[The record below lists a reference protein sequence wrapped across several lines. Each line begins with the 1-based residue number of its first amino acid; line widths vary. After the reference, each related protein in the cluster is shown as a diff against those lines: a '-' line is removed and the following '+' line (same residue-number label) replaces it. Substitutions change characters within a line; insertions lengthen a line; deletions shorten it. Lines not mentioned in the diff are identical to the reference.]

1 MRLKSIITVI
11 ALILIMFM
19 SAIESSII
27 SLALPTIKQD
37 LNAGNLI
44 SLIFTAYFIAL
55 VIANPIVG
63 ELLSRFKIIYV
74 AIAGLLLFSI
84 GSFMCGLSTNFTML
98 IISRVIQGF
107 GSGVLMSLSQIVPKL
122 AFEIPLRYKIMGIVG
137 SVWGISSIIGPLL
150 GGGILEFATWHWLFY
165 INIPIAIIAIILVI
179 WTFHF
184 PEEETVAKS
193 KFDTK
198 GLTLFYVFIGLIMFA
213 LLNQQLL
220 LLNFLSFILAIVV
233 AMCLFKVEKHV
244 SSPFL
249 PVVEFNRSIT
259 LVFITDLLTAICL
272 MGFNLYI
279 PVYLQEQLGLSPL
292 QSGLVIFPLS
302 VAWITLN
309 FNLHLSVAW
318 ITLNFN
324 LHRIEAKLSRKV
336 IYLLSFTLLLVS
348 SIIISFGIKLPVLIA
363 FVLILAGLSFGYIY
377 TKDSVIVQEE
387 TSPLQMKKMMSFYGL
402 TKNLGASIGSTI
414 MGYLYA
420 IQSGI
425 FGPNLHNVLSA
436 VAVISIGLIVLW
448 VVFFKEQS
456 SQSKE

>member
-1 MRLKSIITVI
+1 MRLKSIVTVI

-19 SAIESSII
+19 AAIESSII

-63 ELLSRFKIIYV
+63 ELLTRFKIIYI
-74 AIAGLLLFSI
+74 AIAGLTLFTV
-84 GSFMCGLSTNFTML
+84 GSLMSGLSTHFSML

-107 GSGVLMSLSQIVPKL
+107 GSGVMMSLSQIVPKL

-165 INIPIAIIAIILVI
+165 INIPIAIIAIILVV

-198 GLTLFYVFIGLIMFA
+198 GIILFYIFIGLIMFA
-213 LLNQQLL
+213 LLNQQHLY
-220 LLNFLSFILAIVV
+220 LNIIGFVLAILV
-233 AMCLFKVEKHV
+233 ALRLFNVEKKV

-249 PVVEFNRSIT
+249 PVAEFNRMIT
-259 LVFITDLLTAICL
+259 LVFITDLLTAVCL

-309 FNLHLSVAW
+309 FNLH
-318 ITLNFN
+318 
-324 LHRIEAKLSRKV
+324 HIEAKLSRKV
-336 IYLLSFTLLLVS
+336 IYLSSFTLLLLS
-348 SIIISFGIKLPVLIA
+348 SIIIAFGIKLPILIA
-363 FVLILAGLSFGYIY
+363 CVLILSGLSFGYIY

-387 TSPLQMKKMMSFYGL
+387 TSPIQMKKMMSFYGL

-420 IQSGI
+420 LKSGL
-425 FGPNLHNVLSA
+425 FGANLHNILGVVSL
-436 VAVISIGLIVLW
+436 ISVGLIVVWLI
-448 VVFFKEQS
+448 FYREAASQTKE
-456 SQSKE
+456 

>member
-309 FNLHLSVAW
+309 FNLH
-318 ITLNFN
+318 
-324 LHRIEAKLSRKV
+324 RIEAKLSRKV

-402 TKNLGASIGSTI
+402 TKKSWGINRFNNNGISLCDTIRNL
-414 MGYLYA
+414 
-420 IQSGI
+420 
-425 FGPNLHNVLSA
+425 
-436 VAVISIGLIVLW
+436 W
-448 VVFFKEQS
+448 
-456 SQSKE
+456 SKLTQCVKCCCCN

>member
-1 MRLKSIITVI
+1 
-11 ALILIMFM
+11 
-19 SAIESSII
+19 
-27 SLALPTIKQD
+27 
-37 LNAGNLI
+37 
-44 SLIFTAYFIAL
+44 
-55 VIANPIVG
+55 VG

-309 FNLHLSVAW
+309 FNLH
-318 ITLNFN
+318 
-324 LHRIEAKLSRKV
+324 RIEAKLSRKV

>member
-198 GLTLFYVFIGLIMFA
+198 GLTQFYVFIGLIMFA

-292 QSGLVIFPLS
+292 QSGLVIFP
-302 VAWITLN
+302 
-309 FNLHLSVAW
+309 LSVAW

>member
-179 WTFHF
+179 WTFYF

-233 AMCLFKVEKHV
+233 AIRLFKVEKHV

-309 FNLHLSVAW
+309 FNLH
-318 ITLNFN
+318 
-324 LHRIEAKLSRKV
+324 RIEAKLSRKV

-348 SIIISFGIKLPVLIA
+348 SIIISFGIKLPLLIA

>member
-259 LVFITDLLTAICL
+259 LVFITDLLPAICL

-292 QSGLVIFPLS
+292 QSGLVIFP
-302 VAWITLN
+302 
-309 FNLHLSVAW
+309 LSVAW

>member
-1 MRLKSIITVI
+1 M
-11 ALILIMFM
+11 
-19 SAIESSII
+19 
-27 SLALPTIKQD
+27 LALPTIKQD

-302 VAWITLN
+302 L
-309 FNLHLSVAW
+309 AW

>member
-292 QSGLVIFPLS
+292 QSRLVIFP
-302 VAWITLN
+302 
-309 FNLHLSVAW
+309 LSVAW

-448 VVFFKEQS
+448 VVFFKERS

>member
-309 FNLHLSVAW
+309 FNLH
-318 ITLNFN
+318 
-324 LHRIEAKLSRKV
+324 RIEAKLSRKV

-448 VVFFKEQS
+448 VVFFKGQS

>member
-193 KFDTK
+193 KFDIK

-302 VAWITLN
+302 L
-309 FNLHLSVAW
+309 AW

>member
-233 AMCLFKVEKHV
+233 AIRLFKVEKHV

-249 PVVEFNRSIT
+249 PVVEFNRPIT

-279 PVYLQEQLGLSPL
+279 PVYLQEQLELSPL
-292 QSGLVIFPLS
+292 QSGLVIFP
-302 VAWITLN
+302 
-309 FNLHLSVAW
+309 LSVAW

-348 SIIISFGIKLPVLIA
+348 SIIISFGIKLPLLIA

-436 VAVISIGLIVLW
+436 VVVISIGLIVLW

>member
-1 MRLKSIITVI
+1 MRLKSIVTVI

-19 SAIESSII
+19 AAIESSII

-63 ELLSRFKIIYV
+63 ELLTRFKIIYI
-74 AIAGLLLFSI
+74 AIAGLTLFTV
-84 GSFMCGLSTNFTML
+84 GSLMSGLSTHFSML

-107 GSGVLMSLSQIVPKL
+107 GSGVMMSLSQIVPKL

-165 INIPIAIIAIILVI
+165 INIPIAIIAIILVV

-184 PEEETVAKS
+184 PEEKTVAKS

-198 GLTLFYVFIGLIMFA
+198 GITLFYIFIGLIMFA
-213 LLNQQLL
+213 LLNQQHLY
-220 LLNFLSFILAIVV
+220 LNIIGFVLAILV
-233 AMCLFKVEKHV
+233 ALRLFNVEKKV

-249 PVVEFNRSIT
+249 PVAEFNRMIT
-259 LVFITDLLTAICL
+259 LVFITDLLTAVCL

-309 FNLHLSVAW
+309 FNLH
-318 ITLNFN
+318 
-324 LHRIEAKLSRKV
+324 HIEAKLSRKV
-336 IYLLSFTLLLVS
+336 IYLSSFTLLLLS
-348 SIIISFGIKLPVLIA
+348 SIIIAFGIKLPILIA
-363 FVLILAGLSFGYIY
+363 CVLILSGLSFGYIY

-387 TSPLQMKKMMSFYGL
+387 TSPIQMKKMMSFYGL

-420 IQSGI
+420 LKSGL
-425 FGPNLHNVLSA
+425 FGANLHNILGVVSL
-436 VAVISIGLIVLW
+436 ISVGLIVVWLIFYRE
-448 VVFFKEQS
+448 VASQTKE
-456 SQSKE
+456 

>member
-1 MRLKSIITVI
+1 MRLKSIVTVI

-19 SAIESSII
+19 AAIESSII

-63 ELLSRFKIIYV
+63 ELLTRFKIIYI
-74 AIAGLLLFSI
+74 AIAGLTLFTV
-84 GSFMCGLSTNFTML
+84 GSLMSGLSTHFSML
-98 IISRVIQGF
+98 VISRVIQGF
-107 GSGVLMSLSQIVPKL
+107 GSGVMMSLSQIVPKL

-165 INIPIAIIAIILVI
+165 INIPIAIIAIILVV

-198 GLTLFYVFIGLIMFA
+198 GITLFYIFIGLIVFA
-213 LLNQQLL
+213 LLNQQHLY
-220 LLNFLSFILAIVV
+220 LNIIGFVLAILV
-233 AMCLFKVEKHV
+233 ALRLFNVEKV

-249 PVVEFNRSIT
+249 PVAEFNRMIT
-259 LVFITDLLTAICL
+259 LVFITDLLTAVCL

-309 FNLHLSVAW
+309 FNLH
-318 ITLNFN
+318 
-324 LHRIEAKLSRKV
+324 HIEAKLSRKV
-336 IYLLSFTLLLVS
+336 IYLSSFTLLLLS
-348 SIIISFGIKLPVLIA
+348 SIIIAFGIKLPILIA
-363 FVLILAGLSFGYIY
+363 CVLILSGLSFGYIY

-387 TSPLQMKKMMSFYGL
+387 TSPIQMKKMMSFYGL

-420 IQSGI
+420 LKSGL
-425 FGPNLHNVLSA
+425 FGANLHNILGVVSL
-436 VAVISIGLIVLW
+436 ISVGLIVVWLI
-448 VVFFKEQS
+448 FYREAASQTKE
-456 SQSKE
+456 

>member
-309 FNLHLSVAW
+309 FNLH
-318 ITLNFN
+318 
-324 LHRIEAKLSRKV
+324 RIEAKLSMKV

>member
-309 FNLHLSVAW
+309 FNLH
-318 ITLNFN
+318 
-324 LHRIEAKLSRKV
+324 RIEAKLSRKV

-414 MGYLYA
+414 MGYRYA

>member
-1 MRLKSIITVI
+1 MVKTLYSI
-11 ALILIMFM
+11 LHR
-19 SAIESSII
+19 
-27 SLALPTIKQD
+27 SLD
-37 LNAGNLI
+37 LT
-44 SLIFTAYFIAL
+44 LIFTAYFIAL

-309 FNLHLSVAW
+309 FNLH
-318 ITLNFN
+318 
-324 LHRIEAKLSRKV
+324 RIEAKLSRKV

>member
-1 MRLKSIITVI
+1 MRLKSIVTVI

-19 SAIESSII
+19 AAIESSII

-63 ELLSRFKIIYV
+63 ELLTRFKIIYI
-74 AIAGLLLFSI
+74 AIAGLTLFTV
-84 GSFMCGLSTNFTML
+84 GSLMSGLSTHFSML

-107 GSGVLMSLSQIVPKL
+107 GSGVMMSLSQIVPKL

-150 GGGILEFATWHWLFY
+150 GGGILEFATWHWLFF
-165 INIPIAIIAIILVI
+165 INIPIAIIAIILVV

-184 PEEETVAKS
+184 SEEETVAKS

-198 GLTLFYVFIGLIMFA
+198 GITLFYIFIGLIMFA
-213 LLNQQLL
+213 LLNQQHLY
-220 LLNFLSFILAIVV
+220 LNIIGFVLAILI
-233 AMCLFKVEKHV
+233 ALRLFNVEKKV

-249 PVVEFNRSIT
+249 PVAEFNRMIT
-259 LVFITDLLTAICL
+259 LVFITDLLTAVCL

-309 FNLHLSVAW
+309 FNLH
-318 ITLNFN
+318 
-324 LHRIEAKLSRKV
+324 HIEAKLSRKV
-336 IYLLSFTLLLVS
+336 IYLSSFTLLLLS
-348 SIIISFGIKLPVLIA
+348 SIIIAFGIKLPILIA
-363 FVLILAGLSFGYIY
+363 CVLILSGISFGYIY

-387 TSPLQMKKMMSFYGL
+387 TSPIQMKKMMSFYGL

-420 IQSGI
+420 LKSGL
-425 FGPNLHNVLSA
+425 FGANLHNILGVVSL
-436 VAVISIGLIVLW
+436 ISVGLT
-448 VVFFKEQS
+448 VVWLIFYREAA
-456 SQSKE
+456 SQTNE

>member
-233 AMCLFKVEKHV
+233 AIRLFKVEKHV

-249 PVVEFNRSIT
+249 PVVEFNRPIT

-309 FNLHLSVAW
+309 FNLH
-318 ITLNFN
+318 
-324 LHRIEAKLSRKV
+324 RIEAKLSRKV

-348 SIIISFGIKLPVLIA
+348 SIIISFGIKLPLLIA

-436 VAVISIGLIVLW
+436 VVVISIGLIVLW

-456 SQSKE
+456 SRSKE

>member
-1 MRLKSIITVI
+1 MRLKSIVTVI

-19 SAIESSII
+19 AAIESSII
-27 SLALPTIKQD
+27 SLALSTIKQD

-63 ELLSRFKIIYV
+63 ELLTRFKIIYI
-74 AIAGLLLFSI
+74 AIAGLTLFTV
-84 GSFMCGLSTNFTML
+84 GSLMSGLSTHFSML

-107 GSGVLMSLSQIVPKL
+107 GSGVMMSLSQIVPKL

-150 GGGILEFATWHWLFY
+150 GGGILEFATWHWLFF
-165 INIPIAIIAIILVI
+165 INIPIAIIAIILVV

-184 PEEETVAKS
+184 SEEETVAKS

-198 GLTLFYVFIGLIMFA
+198 GITLFYIFIGLIMFA
-213 LLNQQLL
+213 LLNQQHLY
-220 LLNFLSFILAIVV
+220 LNIIGFVLAILI
-233 AMCLFKVEKHV
+233 ALRLFNVEKKV

-249 PVVEFNRSIT
+249 PVAEFNRMIT
-259 LVFITDLLTAICL
+259 LVFITDLLTAVCL

-309 FNLHLSVAW
+309 FNLH
-318 ITLNFN
+318 
-324 LHRIEAKLSRKV
+324 HIEAKLSRKV
-336 IYLLSFTLLLVS
+336 IYLSSFTLLLLS
-348 SIIISFGIKLPVLIA
+348 SIIIAFGIKLPILIA
-363 FVLILAGLSFGYIY
+363 CVLILSGISFGYIY

-387 TSPLQMKKMMSFYGL
+387 TSPIQMKKMMSFYGL

-420 IQSGI
+420 LKSGL
-425 FGPNLHNVLSA
+425 FGANLHNILGVVSL
-436 VAVISIGLIVLW
+436 ISVGLIVVWLI
-448 VVFFKEQS
+448 FYREAA
-456 SQSKE
+456 SQTNE

>member
-279 PVYLQEQLGLSPL
+279 PVYLQEQPGLSPL
-292 QSGLVIFPLS
+292 QSGLVIFP
-302 VAWITLN
+302 
-309 FNLHLSVAW
+309 LSVAW

>member
-1 MRLKSIITVI
+1 MRLKSIVTVI

-19 SAIESSII
+19 AAIESSII

-63 ELLSRFKIIYV
+63 ELLTRFKIIYI
-74 AIAGLLLFSI
+74 AIAGLTLFTV
-84 GSFMCGLSTNFTML
+84 GSLMSGLSTHFSML

-107 GSGVLMSLSQIVPKL
+107 GSGVMMSLSQIVPKL

-150 GGGILEFATWHWLFY
+150 GGGILEFATWHRLFY
-165 INIPIAIIAIILVI
+165 INIPIAIIAIILVV

-184 PEEETVAKS
+184 PEEKTVAKS

-198 GLTLFYVFIGLIMFA
+198 GITLFYIFIGLIMFA
-213 LLNQQLL
+213 LLNQQHLY
-220 LLNFLSFILAIVV
+220 LNIIGFVLAILV
-233 AMCLFKVEKHV
+233 ALRLFNVEKKV

-249 PVVEFNRSIT
+249 PVAEFNRMIT
-259 LVFITDLLTAICL
+259 LVFITDLLTAVCL

-309 FNLHLSVAW
+309 FNLH
-318 ITLNFN
+318 
-324 LHRIEAKLSRKV
+324 HIEAKLSRKV
-336 IYLLSFTLLLVS
+336 IYLSSFTLLLLS
-348 SIIISFGIKLPVLIA
+348 SIIIAFGIKLPILIA
-363 FVLILAGLSFGYIY
+363 CVLILSGLSFGYIY

-387 TSPLQMKKMMSFYGL
+387 TSPIQMKKMMSFYGL

-420 IQSGI
+420 LKSGL
-425 FGPNLHNVLSA
+425 FGANLHNILGVVSL
-436 VAVISIGLIVLW
+436 ISVGLIVVWLI
-448 VVFFKEQS
+448 FYREAASQTKE
-456 SQSKE
+456 

>member
-122 AFEIPLRYKIMGIVG
+122 AFEIPLRYKIMGLVG

-309 FNLHLSVAW
+309 FNLH
-318 ITLNFN
+318 
-324 LHRIEAKLSRKV
+324 RIEAKLSRKV

>member
-309 FNLHLSVAW
+309 FD
-318 ITLNFN
+318 

>member
-1 MRLKSIITVI
+1 MRLKSIVTVI

-19 SAIESSII
+19 AAIESSII

-63 ELLSRFKIIYV
+63 ELLTRFKIIYI
-74 AIAGLLLFSI
+74 AIAGLTLFTV
-84 GSFMCGLSTNFTML
+84 GSLMSGLSTHFSML
-98 IISRVIQGF
+98 VISRVIQGF
-107 GSGVLMSLSQIVPKL
+107 GSGVMMSLSQIVPKL

-137 SVWGISSIIGPLL
+137 SVWGVSSIIGPLL

-165 INIPIAIIAIILVI
+165 INIPIAIIAIILVV

-198 GLTLFYVFIGLIMFA
+198 GITLFYIFIGLIMFA
-213 LLNQQLL
+213 LLNQQHLY
-220 LLNFLSFILAIVV
+220 LNIIGFVLAILV
-233 AMCLFKVEKHV
+233 ALRLFNVEKKV

-249 PVVEFNRSIT
+249 PVAEFNRMIT
-259 LVFITDLLTAICL
+259 LVFITDLLTAVCL

-309 FNLHLSVAW
+309 FNLH
-318 ITLNFN
+318 
-324 LHRIEAKLSRKV
+324 HIEAKLSRKV
-336 IYLLSFTLLLVS
+336 IYLSSFTLLLLS
-348 SIIISFGIKLPVLIA
+348 SIIIAFGIKLPILIA
-363 FVLILAGLSFGYIY
+363 CVLILSGLSFGYIY

-387 TSPLQMKKMMSFYGL
+387 TSPIQMKKMMSFYGL

-420 IQSGI
+420 LKSGL
-425 FGPNLHNVLSA
+425 FGANLHNILGVVSL
-436 VAVISIGLIVLW
+436 ISVGLIVVWLI
-448 VVFFKEQS
+448 FYREAASQTKE
-456 SQSKE
+456 

>member
-1 MRLKSIITVI
+1 MRLKSIVTVI

-19 SAIESSII
+19 AAIESSII

-63 ELLSRFKIIYV
+63 ELLTRFKIIYI
-74 AIAGLLLFSI
+74 AIAGLTLFTV
-84 GSFMCGLSTNFTML
+84 GSLMSGLSTHFSML

-107 GSGVLMSLSQIVPKL
+107 GSGVMMSLSQIVPKL

-165 INIPIAIIAIILVI
+165 INIPIAIIAIILVV

-184 PEEETVAKS
+184 PEEKTVAKS

-198 GLTLFYVFIGLIMFA
+198 GITLFYIFIGLIMFA
-213 LLNQQLL
+213 LLNQQHLY
-220 LLNFLSFILAIVV
+220 LNIIGFVLAILV
-233 AMCLFKVEKHV
+233 ALRLFNVEKKV

-249 PVVEFNRSIT
+249 PVAEFNRMIT
-259 LVFITDLLTAICL
+259 LVFITDLLTAVCL

-309 FNLHLSVAW
+309 FNLH
-318 ITLNFN
+318 
-324 LHRIEAKLSRKV
+324 HIEAKLSRKV
-336 IYLLSFTLLLVS
+336 IYLSSFTLLLLS
-348 SIIISFGIKLPVLIA
+348 SIIIAFGIKLPILIA
-363 FVLILAGLSFGYIY
+363 CVLILSGLSFGYIY

-387 TSPLQMKKMMSFYGL
+387 TSPIQMKKMMSFYGL

-420 IQSGI
+420 LKSGL
-425 FGPNLHNVLSA
+425 FGANLHNILGVVSL
-436 VAVISIGLIVLW
+436 ISVGLIVVWLI
-448 VVFFKEQS
+448 FYRESASQTKE
-456 SQSKE
+456 

>member
-233 AMCLFKVEKHV
+233 AIRLFKVEKHV

-249 PVVEFNRSIT
+249 PVVEFNRPIT

-302 VAWITLN
+302 VP
-309 FNLHLSVAW
+309 W

-348 SIIISFGIKLPVLIA
+348 SIIISFGIKLPLLIA

-436 VAVISIGLIVLW
+436 VVVISIGLIVLW

>member
-309 FNLHLSVAW
+309 FNLH
-318 ITLNFN
+318 
-324 LHRIEAKLSRKV
+324 RIETKLSRKV

>member
-1 MRLKSIITVI
+1 MRLKSIVTVI

-19 SAIESSII
+19 AAIESSII

-63 ELLSRFKIIYV
+63 ELLTRFKIIYI
-74 AIAGLLLFSI
+74 AIAGLTLFTV
-84 GSFMCGLSTNFTML
+84 GSLMSGLSTHFSML

-107 GSGVLMSLSQIVPKL
+107 GSGVMMSLSQIVPKL

-150 GGGILEFATWHWLFY
+150 GGGILEFATWHWLFF
-165 INIPIAIIAIILVI
+165 INIPIAIIAIILVV

-184 PEEETVAKS
+184 SEEETVAKS

-198 GLTLFYVFIGLIMFA
+198 GITLFYIFIGLIMFA
-213 LLNQQLL
+213 LLNQQHLY
-220 LLNFLSFILAIVV
+220 LNIIGFVLAILI
-233 AMCLFKVEKHV
+233 ALRLFNVEKKV

-249 PVVEFNRSIT
+249 PVAEFNRMIT
-259 LVFITDLLTAICL
+259 LVFITDLLTAVCL

-309 FNLHLSVAW
+309 FNLH
-318 ITLNFN
+318 
-324 LHRIEAKLSRKV
+324 HIEAKLSRKV
-336 IYLLSFTLLLVS
+336 IYLSSFTLLLLS
-348 SIIISFGIKLPVLIA
+348 SIIIAFGIKLPILIA
-363 FVLILAGLSFGYIY
+363 CVLILSGISFGYIY

-387 TSPLQMKKMMSFYGL
+387 TSPIQMKKMMPFYGL

-420 IQSGI
+420 LKSGL
-425 FGPNLHNVLSA
+425 FGANLHNILGVVSL
-436 VAVISIGLIVLW
+436 ISVGLIVVWLI
-448 VVFFKEQS
+448 FYREAA
-456 SQSKE
+456 SQTNE

>member
-1 MRLKSIITVI
+1 MITVI

-302 VAWITLN
+302 L
-309 FNLHLSVAW
+309 AW

-363 FVLILAGLSFGYIY
+363 FVLILAGLSFGYTY
-377 TKDSVIVQEE
+377 TKDRVIVQEE

>member
-220 LLNFLSFILAIVV
+220 LLNFLSFILAIVE

-292 QSGLVIFPLS
+292 QSGLVIFP
-302 VAWITLN
+302 
-309 FNLHLSVAW
+309 LSVAW

>member
-184 PEEETVAKS
+184 PEEETVTKS

-292 QSGLVIFPLS
+292 QSGLVIFP
-302 VAWITLN
+302 
-309 FNLHLSVAW
+309 LSVAW

>member
-1 MRLKSIITVI
+1 MRLKSIVTVI

-19 SAIESSII
+19 AAIESSII

-63 ELLSRFKIIYV
+63 ELLTRFKIIYI
-74 AIAGLLLFSI
+74 AIAGLTLFTV
-84 GSFMCGLSTNFTML
+84 GSLMSGLSTHFSML

-107 GSGVLMSLSQIVPKL
+107 GSGVMMSLSQIVPKL

-165 INIPIAIIAIILVI
+165 INIPIAIIAIILVV

-184 PEEETVAKS
+184 PEEKTVAKS

-198 GLTLFYVFIGLIMFA
+198 GITLFYIFIGLIMFA
-213 LLNQQLL
+213 LLNQQHLY
-220 LLNFLSFILAIVV
+220 LNIIGFVLAILV
-233 AMCLFKVEKHV
+233 ALRLFNVEKKV

-249 PVVEFNRSIT
+249 PVAEFNRMIT
-259 LVFITDLLTAICL
+259 LVFITDLLTAVCL

-309 FNLHLSVAW
+309 FNLH
-318 ITLNFN
+318 
-324 LHRIEAKLSRKV
+324 HIEAKLSRKV
-336 IYLLSFTLLLVS
+336 IYLSSFALLLLS
-348 SIIISFGIKLPVLIA
+348 SIIIAFGIKLPILIA
-363 FVLILAGLSFGYIY
+363 CVLILSGLSFGYIY

-387 TSPLQMKKMMSFYGL
+387 TSPIQMKKMMSFYGL

-420 IQSGI
+420 LKSGL
-425 FGPNLHNVLSA
+425 FGANLHNILGVVSL
-436 VAVISIGLIVLW
+436 ISVGLIVVWLI
-448 VVFFKEQS
+448 FYREAASQTKE
-456 SQSKE
+456 

>member
-74 AIAGLLLFSI
+74 VIAGLLLFSI

-309 FNLHLSVAW
+309 FNLH
-318 ITLNFN
+318 
-324 LHRIEAKLSRKV
+324 RIEAKLSRKV

>member
-1 MRLKSIITVI
+1 
-11 ALILIMFM
+11 
-19 SAIESSII
+19 
-27 SLALPTIKQD
+27 
-37 LNAGNLI
+37 NLI

-309 FNLHLSVAW
+309 FNLH
-318 ITLNFN
+318 
-324 LHRIEAKLSRKV
+324 RIEAKLSRKV

>member
-233 AMCLFKVEKHV
+233 AIRLFKVEKHV

-309 FNLHLSVAW
+309 FNLH
-318 ITLNFN
+318 
-324 LHRIEAKLSRKV
+324 RIEAKLSRKV

-348 SIIISFGIKLPVLIA
+348 SIIISFGIKLPLLIA

-425 FGPNLHNVLSA
+425 FGPNLYNVLSA

-456 SQSKE
+456 FQSKE

>member
-1 MRLKSIITVI
+1 MRLKSIVTVI

-19 SAIESSII
+19 AAIESSII

-63 ELLSRFKIIYV
+63 ELLTRFKIIYI
-74 AIAGLLLFSI
+74 AIAGLTLFTV
-84 GSFMCGLSTNFTML
+84 GSLMSGLSTHFSML
-98 IISRVIQGF
+98 VISRVIQGF
-107 GSGVLMSLSQIVPKL
+107 GSGVMMSLSQIVPKL

-137 SVWGISSIIGPLL
+137 SVWGISSINGPLL

-165 INIPIAIIAIILVI
+165 INIPIAIIAIILVV

-198 GLTLFYVFIGLIMFA
+198 GITLFYIFIGLIMFA
-213 LLNQQLL
+213 LLNQQHLY
-220 LLNFLSFILAIVV
+220 LNIIGFVLAILV
-233 AMCLFKVEKHV
+233 ALRLFNVEKKV

-249 PVVEFNRSIT
+249 PVAEFNRMIT
-259 LVFITDLLTAICL
+259 LVFITDLLTAVCL

-309 FNLHLSVAW
+309 FNLH
-318 ITLNFN
+318 
-324 LHRIEAKLSRKV
+324 HIEAKLSRKV
-336 IYLLSFTLLLVS
+336 IYLSSFTLLLLS
-348 SIIISFGIKLPVLIA
+348 SIIIAFGIKLPILIA
-363 FVLILAGLSFGYIY
+363 CVLILSGLSFGYIY

-387 TSPLQMKKMMSFYGL
+387 TSPIQMKKMMSFYGL

-420 IQSGI
+420 LKSGL
-425 FGPNLHNVLSA
+425 FGANLHNILGVVSL
-436 VAVISIGLIVLW
+436 ISVGLIVVWLI
-448 VVFFKEQS
+448 FYREAASQTKE
-456 SQSKE
+456 

>member
-1 MRLKSIITVI
+1 MRLKSIVTVI

-19 SAIESSII
+19 AAIESSII

-63 ELLSRFKIIYV
+63 ELLTRFKIIYI
-74 AIAGLLLFSI
+74 AIAGLTLFTV
-84 GSFMCGLSTNFTML
+84 GSLMSGLSTHFSML

-107 GSGVLMSLSQIVPKL
+107 GSGVMMSLSQIVPKL

-150 GGGILEFATWHWLFY
+150 GGGILEFATWHWLFF
-165 INIPIAIIAIILVI
+165 INIPIAIIAIILVV

-184 PEEETVAKS
+184 SEEETVAKS

-198 GLTLFYVFIGLIMFA
+198 GITLFYIFIGLIMFA
-213 LLNQQLL
+213 LLNQQHLY
-220 LLNFLSFILAIVV
+220 LNIIGFVLAILI
-233 AMCLFKVEKHV
+233 ALRLFNVEKKV

-249 PVVEFNRSIT
+249 PVAEFNRMIT
-259 LVFITDLLTAICL
+259 LVFITDLLTAVCL

-292 QSGLVIFPLS
+292 QSGLVIFSLS

-309 FNLHLSVAW
+309 FNLH
-318 ITLNFN
+318 
-324 LHRIEAKLSRKV
+324 HIEAKLSRKV
-336 IYLLSFTLLLVS
+336 IYLSSFTLLLLS
-348 SIIISFGIKLPVLIA
+348 SIIIAFGIKLPILIA
-363 FVLILAGLSFGYIY
+363 CVLILSGISFGYIY

-387 TSPLQMKKMMSFYGL
+387 TSPIQMKKMMSFYGL

-420 IQSGI
+420 LKSGL
-425 FGPNLHNVLSA
+425 FGANLHNILGVVSL
-436 VAVISIGLIVLW
+436 ISVGLIVVWLI
-448 VVFFKEQS
+448 FYREAA
-456 SQSKE
+456 SQTNE

>member
-309 FNLHLSVAW
+309 FNLH
-318 ITLNFN
+318 
-324 LHRIEAKLSRKV
+324 RIEAKLSRKV

-448 VVFFKEQS
+448 GVFFKEQS

>member
-1 MRLKSIITVI
+1 MRLKSIVTVI

-19 SAIESSII
+19 AAIESSII

-63 ELLSRFKIIYV
+63 ELLTRFKIIYI
-74 AIAGLLLFSI
+74 AIAGLTLFTV
-84 GSFMCGLSTNFTML
+84 GSLMSGLSTHFSML
-98 IISRVIQGF
+98 VISRVIQGF
-107 GSGVLMSLSQIVPKL
+107 GSGVMMSLSQIVPKL

-137 SVWGISSIIGPLL
+137 SVWGISSIIGSLL

-165 INIPIAIIAIILVI
+165 INIPIAIIAIILVV

-198 GLTLFYVFIGLIMFA
+198 GITLFYIFIGLIMFA
-213 LLNQQLL
+213 LLNQQHLY
-220 LLNFLSFILAIVV
+220 LNIIGFVLAILV
-233 AMCLFKVEKHV
+233 ALRLFNVEKKV

-249 PVVEFNRSIT
+249 PVAEFNRMIT
-259 LVFITDLLTAICL
+259 LVFITDLLTAVCL

-309 FNLHLSVAW
+309 FNLH
-318 ITLNFN
+318 
-324 LHRIEAKLSRKV
+324 HIEAKLSRKV
-336 IYLLSFTLLLVS
+336 IYLSSFTLLLLS
-348 SIIISFGIKLPVLIA
+348 SIIIAFGIKLPILIA
-363 FVLILAGLSFGYIY
+363 CVLILSGLSFGYIY

-387 TSPLQMKKMMSFYGL
+387 TSPIQMKKMMSFYGL

-420 IQSGI
+420 LKSGL
-425 FGPNLHNVLSA
+425 FGANLHNILGVVSL
-436 VAVISIGLIVLW
+436 ISVGLIVVWLI
-448 VVFFKEQS
+448 FYREAASQTKE
-456 SQSKE
+456 

>member
-165 INIPIAIIAIILVI
+165 INIPIAIIAIILVV

-233 AMCLFKVEKHV
+233 AIRLFKVEKHV

-309 FNLHLSVAW
+309 FNLH
-318 ITLNFN
+318 
-324 LHRIEAKLSRKV
+324 RIEAKLSRKV

-348 SIIISFGIKLPVLIA
+348 SIIISFGIKFPLLIA

-387 TSPLQMKKMMSFYGL
+387 TTPLQMKKMMSFYGL